1 MLHITQMYDRPLS
14 ESVREVYQT
23 DESGPQQTKRC
34 HHLPYLQYR
43 AGEYPGQYYIHSSC
57 SSSSNLSFIIFQEIY
72 RAYFND
78 VLLYIRRLS
87 KDEHIAEEITSET
100 FFKAMRDIEHFRG
113 ECHIRVWLCQIAKNC
128 YYSYLKKNG
137 KIDKSHDIELLD
149 IPDPGGRISRTILHS
164 FLMLQFLQSF
174 LYHISRTVVG
184 DTSPIF

>member
-1 MLHITQMYDRPLS
+1 M
-14 ESVREVYQT
+14 T
-23 DESGPQQTKRC
+23 DFE
-34 HHLPYLQYR
+34 
-43 AGEYPGQYYIHSSC
+43 
-57 SSSSNLSFIIFQEIY
+57 EIY

-149 IPDPGGRISRTILHS
+149 IPDPGKTVEERIAQKDEARQMRELLHDMQDPYKEVFMWRVFAELS
-164 FLMLQFLQSF
+164 FKEIAQIFQKSENWACVT
-174 LYHISRTVVG
+174 YHRARNMIKERLEELEHEE
-184 DTSPIF
+184 